1 MGVVIKSEIMPRK
14 AKSPFQ
20 GCWSIDSMSSWDKDY
35 IDEEVPGYFD
45 FGADE
50 LGSFQFG
57 YVHGDIDY
65 RTTMRGDESAVEFT
79 FDGMDGAD
87 GTSYCG
93 RGWMILQGE
102 SLGGMIFLHRGDE
115 SEIELSRMPER
126 KPRKRG

>member
-1 MGVVIKSEIMPRK
+1 MGGEIKSEIMSRK

-20 GCWSIDSMSSWDKDY
+20 GRWSIDSMSMWDKDY
-35 IDEEVPGYFD
+35 IDVEVLGFID

-65 RTTMRGDESAVEFT
+65 RTTLRGDEPAVEFT

-87 GTSYCG
+87 GTPYSG
-93 RGWMILQGE
+93 RGWMTLQGE
-102 SLGGMIFLHRGDE
+102 SLVGMLFLHRGDE
-115 SEIELSRMPER
+115 SEIELSRMPEINETY
-126 KPRKRG
+126 